1 MINIVQFGA
10 NTGNDHVTKLLREKI
25 IPSGEEYHLYLVEP
39 VKYCIPKLLESYK
52 DVENKTLET
61 AAIVPDHNNTN
72 SSGQVEIFY
81 GEDTNYAVSSLK
93 ESHVTMLSRE
103 YNKII
108 SIKKLNVRALTPN
121 ELFFKWVIKD
131 IDYLFIDIEGFDHEV
146 INSINLSKY
155 NVNFI
160 CWEHQHSS
168 LKETTTDIL
177 FKQGFTIEKDK
188 NNSYA
193 YKRKQNESYISDI
206 RQWI

>member
-25 IPSGEEYHLYLVEP
+25 IPSGEKYHLYLVEP
-39 VKYCIPKLLESYK
+39 VKYCIPELLESYK
-52 DVENKTLET
+52 DVKNKTLET
-61 AAIVPDHNNTN
+61 AAIVPNHDNRNKM
-72 SSGQVEIFY
+72 VEIFY

-93 ESHVTMLSRE
+93 ESHVTRLSRE
-103 YNKII
+103 YK
-108 SIKKLNVRALTPN
+108 SIKKLYVRAITPD
-121 ELFFKWVIKD
+121 ELFFKWGIEN

-146 INSINLSKY
+146 IESISLNKH
-155 NVNFI
+155 NINFI
-160 CWEHQHSS
+160 CWEHQHNITTINQTIDTL
-168 LKETTTDIL
+168 LKHN
-177 FKQGFTIEKDK
+177 FSIEKGR